1 MGVVREVAGKLGI
14 SNFVV
19 KRKRARQNAVK
30 KKPKGPVTRT
40 AHSEVK
46 AAGSIHRAKWKRH
59 KTFNNRNKASCK
71 KLI

>member
-30 KKPKGPVTRT
+30 KSPKAQEHGLHTVR
-40 AHSEVK
+40 
-46 AAGSIHRAKWKRH
+46 
-59 KTFNNRNKASCK
+59 
-71 KLI
+71 